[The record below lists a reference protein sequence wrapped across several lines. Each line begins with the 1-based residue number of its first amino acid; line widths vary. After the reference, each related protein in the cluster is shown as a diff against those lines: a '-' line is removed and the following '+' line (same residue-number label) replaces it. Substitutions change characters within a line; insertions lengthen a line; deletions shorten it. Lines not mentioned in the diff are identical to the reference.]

1 MTGFVRPYINR
12 RLDAIDCRFWNGYM
26 AHHKSAK
33 KRIRQTVRRTETNR
47 NRVSRIRTFVKK
59 FELAAASGDKDAA
72 QAALRAAMPELQRGV
87 NRGVIHRNTAARKI
101 SRMSA
106 RVKSL
111 G

>member
-1 MTGFVRPYINR
+1 
-12 RLDAIDCRFWNGYM
+12 M

-33 KRIRQTVRRTETNR
+33 KRIRQTARRTDVNR
-47 NRVSRIRTFVKK
+47 NKVGRIRTYVKR
-59 FELAAASGDKDAA
+59 FELAAASGDKKAA
-72 QAALRAAMPELQRGV
+72 QAALKAAMPELHRGV
-87 NRGVIHRNTAARKI
+87 SGGVIHRNTAARKI

>member
-1 MTGFVRPYINR
+1 
-12 RLDAIDCRFWNGYM
+12 M

-33 KRIRQTVRRTETNR
+33 KRFRQTVRRTETNR
-47 NRVSRIRTFVKK
+47 NRISRIRTFVKK
-59 FELAAASGDKDAA
+59 FELAAVSGDKDAA

-106 RVKSL
+106 RVKAL
-111 G
+111 E

>member
-1 MTGFVRPYINR
+1 
-12 RLDAIDCRFWNGYM
+12 M

-72 QAALRAAMPELQRGV
+72 GAALRAAMPELQRGV
-87 NRGVIHRNTAARKI
+87 QRGVIHRNTAARKI

-106 RVKSL
+106 RLKSL

>member
-1 MTGFVRPYINR
+1 
-12 RLDAIDCRFWNGYM
+12 M

-33 KRIRQTVRRTETNR
+33 KRIRQTVGRTETNR
-47 NRVSRIRTFVKK
+47 DRVSRIRTFVKK

-72 QAALRAAMPELQRGV
+72 QAALRAAMPVMQRGV
-87 NRGVIHRNTAARKI
+87 NRGVIHRNTVARKL

-106 RVKSL
+106 RVKAL

>member
-1 MTGFVRPYINR
+1 
-12 RLDAIDCRFWNGYM
+12 M

-33 KRIRQTVRRTETNR
+33 KRIRQTVRRTEINR

-72 QAALRAAMPELQRGV
+72 QAALRAAMPALQRGV
-87 NRGVIHRNTAARKI
+87 SRGVIHRNTAARKL

-106 RVKSL
+106 RVKAL

>member
-1 MTGFVRPYINR
+1 
-12 RLDAIDCRFWNGYM
+12 M

-33 KRIRQTVRRTETNR
+33 KRIRQTVRRTEVNR

-72 QAALRAAMPELQRGV
+72 QAALRAAMPALQRGV
-87 NRGVIHRNTAARKI
+87 GRGLIHRNTAARKI

-106 RVKSL
+106 RVKAL

>member
-1 MTGFVRPYINR
+1 
-12 RLDAIDCRFWNGYM
+12 M

-33 KRIRQTVRRTETNR
+33 KRIRQTVGRTEINR
-47 NRVSRIRTFVKK
+47 VRVSRIRTFVKK

-72 QAALRAAMPELQRGV
+72 QAALRAAMPVLQRGV
-87 NRGVIHRNTAARKI
+87 SRGVIHRNTAARKL

-106 RVKSL
+106 RVKAL

>member
-1 MTGFVRPYINR
+1 
-12 RLDAIDCRFWNGYM
+12 M

-33 KRIRQTVRRTETNR
+33 KRIRQTVRRTEVNR
-47 NRVSRIRTFVKK
+47 NRVSRMRSFVKK

-72 QAALRAAMPELQRGV
+72 QAALRAAMPVLQRGV
-87 NRGVIHRNTAARKI
+87 GRGIIHRNTAARKI

-106 RVKSL
+106 RVKAL

>member
-1 MTGFVRPYINR
+1 
-12 RLDAIDCRFWNGYM
+12 M

-33 KRIRQTVRRTETNR
+33 KRIRQTAERTAVNR
-47 NRVSRIRTFVKK
+47 SRVSRIRTFVKK
-59 FELAAASGDKDAA
+59 FETAAASGDKEAA
-72 QAALRAAMPELQRGV
+72 QAAFKLAMPALHRGV

-106 RVKSL
+106 RMKSL

>member
-1 MTGFVRPYINR
+1 
-12 RLDAIDCRFWNGYM
+12 M

-33 KRIRQTVRRTETNR
+33 KRLRQTVRRTEVNR

-72 QAALRAAMPELQRGV
+72 QAALRAAMPVLQRGV
-87 NRGVIHRNTAARKI
+87 SHGLIHRNTAARKL

-106 RVKSL
+106 RVKAL
-111 G
+111 A

>member
-1 MTGFVRPYINR
+1 
-12 RLDAIDCRFWNGYM
+12 M

>member
-1 MTGFVRPYINR
+1 
-12 RLDAIDCRFWNGYM
+12 M

-33 KRIRQTVRRTETNR
+33 KRIRQTARRTETNR
-47 NRVSRIRTFVKK
+47 KRVSRIRTFVKK
-59 FELAAASGDKDAA
+59 FELAAASGDKEAA

-87 NRGVIHRNTAARKI
+87 GRGVVHRNTAARKI

-106 RVKSL
+106 RVKAL

>member
-1 MTGFVRPYINR
+1 
-12 RLDAIDCRFWNGYM
+12 M

-47 NRVSRIRTFVKK
+47 NRVSRIRTYVKK

-72 QAALRAAMPELQRGV
+72 QAALAAAMPLLHRGV
-87 NRGVIHRNTAARKI
+87 RRGIIHGNTAARKI

-106 RVKSL
+106 RVKAL

>member
-1 MTGFVRPYINR
+1 
-12 RLDAIDCRFWNGYM
+12 M

-33 KRIRQTVRRTETNR
+33 KRIRQTVRRTDVNR
-47 NRVSRIRTFVKK
+47 NRVSRIRTFVKR
-59 FELAAASGDKDAA
+59 FELAAASGDKEAA

-87 NRGVIHRNTAARKI
+87 SRGVIHRNTAARKL

-106 RVKSL
+106 RVKAL